1 MTLGFDG
8 KMMKIKPCKM
18 AGSHKT
24 GYLKGITATQIQ
36 MRLDMFPNIDDDPA
50 KVKKSWGFKA
60 YNPNPY
66 RCGIWD
72 YKGSDNFSYYSTYG
86 PTEIFEKLFG
96 DIAEV
101 G

>member
-1 MTLGFDG
+1 
-8 KMMKIKPCKM
+8 MKIKPSKM
-18 AGSHKT
+18 AGSFKT
-24 GYLKGITATQIQ
+24 GYIKGLTVEEISA
-36 MRLDMFPNIDDDPA
+36 RLDMFPNIPDDPS
-50 KVKKSWGFKA
+50 KVTNSWGFKV
-60 YNPNPY
+60 YNPNPF

-72 YKGSDNFSYYSTYG
+72 YKGSEKINHFSTYG